1 MVHVWTRLTVP
12 VKNVYLQW
20 NRETGKGL
28 YMQSLEIRCFKERIE
43 KYVLLHSIH
52 FYFEVIGTKC
62 NLSVPTL
69 MVPRAELQWVSLCVL
84 EFSAPQIYMYIY
96 MHI

>member
-1 MVHVWTRLTVP
+1 MVPETNMYP
-12 VKNVYLQW
+12 QW
-20 NRETGKGL
+20 NTETGRGL

-52 FYFEVIGTKC
+52 FCFEAIGTKC

-69 MVPRAELQWVSLCVL
+69 MVSPAVLQWVSLCAVV
-84 EFSAPQIYMYIY
+84 FSAPQIYMYIY
-96 MHI
+96 MQI